1 MKNIKTFE
9 NFMNDSRSL
18 EENEIQSRKP
28 KNKFSNIISEKLQD
42 KLWELMYE
50 AMQEAAQ
57 YENDN
62 DPEHTVEGYLKEYAT
77 AMGSAAA
84 KTLSGPEF
92 FNTMTLVS
100 GSLIGESTGT
110 VPDYTSK
117 RDELK
122 EYLDACMDSMKEAY
136 CEKIDEVKKS
146 NSAAATLVMKK
157 IKDNRAEIYNKT
169 NESIKLTSFK
179 FRNNSGKI
187 QVFNAKDSD
196 DAKEQAIKFFNTRNV
211 FPVK

>member
-9 NFMNDSRSL
+9 DFMNANKSL

-28 KNKFSNIISEKLQD
+28 KAKFSDIVSDKLQS
-42 KLWELMYE
+42 KLWELMHE
-50 AMQEAAQ
+50 AMQEAAM
-57 YENDN
+57 YENDD

-84 KTLSGPEF
+84 KTLSGPDF

-100 GSLIGESTGT
+100 GSLIGESEAGKL
-110 VPDYTSK
+110 PDYTAK

-122 EYLDACMDSMKEAY
+122 EYLDACIDSMKEAY
-136 CEKIDEVKKS
+136 CEKLDEVKKT

-157 IKDNRAEIYNKT
+157 IKDNRAEIYNK
-169 NESIKLTSFK
+169 
-179 FRNNSGKI
+179 RN
-187 QVFNAKDSD
+187 KD
-196 DAKEQAIKFFNTRNV
+196 
-211 FPVK
+211 